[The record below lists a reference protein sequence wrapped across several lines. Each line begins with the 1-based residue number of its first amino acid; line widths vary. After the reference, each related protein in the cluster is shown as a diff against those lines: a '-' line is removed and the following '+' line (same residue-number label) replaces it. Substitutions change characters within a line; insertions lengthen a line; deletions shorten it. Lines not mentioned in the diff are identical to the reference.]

1 VQDTML
7 ILRNQGNIMS
17 KKLAVIARIAKQDKS
32 VRFTSLM
39 HLLNKENLAICF
51 KMLEKNAAPGID
63 EVTIKAYG
71 ENLDA
76 NLESLVSRLKD
87 KWYKPKPV
95 RRVYIPKPG
104 KQELRPLGIPSVED
118 KVVQMAL
125 KWILQ
130 AIYEQDFLDCSYGFR
145 PNRSCHSAIK
155 ELDAAVMKRPV
166 NYIVEV
172 DIRKFF
178 NTVGHGK
185 LLELL
190 QLRIADPNI
199 LWLIHKFLKAGIM
212 DAGTWQASEDG
223 VPQGGIVSPILAN
236 IYLHYVLDVWFES
249 KFQKQAKGYT
259 KLIRYADDFVA
270 LCESKYDA
278 DRFILELEERLAE
291 FNLVISKEKTR
302 SIKFGR
308 QVWKQAQREGVK
320 VETFDFLGF
329 THYCGKS
336 RKGWFAM
343 GHKTSK
349 LSLNA
354 KLKSN
359 NNWLRNVRNM
369 LSVNELWPII
379 KAKLIGHYNY
389 FGISGNIR
397 SLAQYFFSMKLMVF
411 KWINRRSQKKSMDW
425 KQFQKYLDWNP
436 LPTPRIYHAILY

>member
-1 VQDTML
+1 
-7 ILRNQGNIMS
+7 
-17 KKLAVIARIAKQDKS
+17 
-32 VRFTSLM
+32 
-39 HLLNKENLAICF
+39 
-51 KMLEKNAAPGID
+51 
-63 EVTIKAYG
+63 
-71 ENLDA
+71 
-76 NLESLVSRLKD
+76 
-87 KWYKPKPV
+87 
-95 RRVYIPKPG
+95 
-104 KQELRPLGIPSVED
+104 
-118 KVVQMAL
+118 MAL

-130 AIYEQDFLDCSYGFR
+130 AVYEQDFLDCSYGFR
-145 PNRSCHSAIK
+145 PNRSCHNAIK
-155 ELDAAVMKRPV
+155 QLDAAVMKQSV
-166 NYIVEV
+166 DYVVEV

-178 NTVGHGK
+178 DTVDHVK

-190 QLRIADPNI
+190 QLRIADQNI
-199 LWLIHKFLKAGIM
+199 LWLVRKFLKAGIM
-212 DAGTWQASEDG
+212 DAGAWQASEDG

-278 DRFILELEERLAE
+278 DRFISELEGRLAE
-291 FNLVISKEKTR
+291 FNLGVSKEKTR
-302 SIKFGR
+302 RIKFGR
-308 QVWKQAQREGVK
+308 QAWKQAQQDGIK
-320 VETFDFLGF
+320 VATFDFLGF

-336 RKGWFAM
+336 RRGKFVM

-359 NNWLRNVRNM
+359 NNWLRSIRSAV
-369 LSVNELWPII
+369 SIKELWPII

-397 SLAQYFFSMKLMVF
+397 CLTQYFFSMKSMVF
-411 KWINRRSQKKSMDW
+411 KWMNRRSQKKSMRW
-425 KQFQKYLDWNP
+425 EQFQKYLDWNP

>member
-1 VQDTML
+1 
-7 ILRNQGNIMS
+7 MS
-17 KKLAVIARIAKQDKS
+17 NKLAVIARIAKQDKN

-51 KMLEKNAAPGID
+51 KMLAKNAATGID
-63 EVTIKAYG
+63 EVTIKTYG

-76 NLESLVSRLKD
+76 NLEGLISRLKG

-104 KQELRPLGIPSVED
+104 KKESRPLGIPSIED

-125 KWILQ
+125 KWVLQ

-145 PNRSCHSAIK
+145 PGRSCHTAIK
-155 ELDAAVMKRPV
+155 QLNVSVMKHPV
-166 NYIVEV
+166 NYIIEV

-178 NTVGHGK
+178 DMVDHVK

-199 LWLIHKFLKAGIM
+199 LWLIRKFLKAGIM
-212 DAGTWQASEDG
+212 DAGAWQASENG
-223 VPQGGIVSPILAN
+223 VPQGGVVSPILAN

-249 KFQKQAKGYT
+249 RFQTQSKGYMR
-259 KLIRYADDFVA
+259 LIRYCDDFVA

-278 DRFILELEERLAE
+278 DRFIDELEARLAE
-291 FNLVISKEKTR
+291 FNLEISREKTR

-308 QVWKQAQREGVK
+308 QAWKQAQRDGTK
-320 VETFDFLGF
+320 VATFDFLGF

-336 RKGWFAM
+336 SKGWFVM

-349 LSLNA
+349 RSLNA

-359 NNWLRNVRNM
+359 NSWLRSIRNM
-369 LSVNELWPII
+369 VSLKELWPII

-389 FGISGNIR
+389 FGINGNIR
-397 SLAQYFFSMKLMVF
+397 CLAQYLNCMKLMVF
-411 KWINRRSQKKSMDW
+411 KWINRRSQKKSMNW

-436 LPTPRIYHAILY
+436 LPTPRVYHAILY